1 MSKGGKKVIKNGAYT
16 IVVEMT
22 KPVKRENCD
31 IYDDA
36 DHDEDYV
43 EEEEDEN
50 MWELGSEESE
60 ENIDFADPKFIL
72 NNLKLAVP
80 DYKAD
85 TTGLLLGRQDLAQ
98 IVCSQ
103 VRFYCYC
110 ALSTFLKYPKPVTIL
125 IIGEGF
131 IGSRIVKDLISN
143 GCRDMLRI
151 CTRGDLTAAEW
162 RKKGLKADNSL
173 PNLLNGVQPDILIL
187 SVENASFPSICHQ
200 LVSNYIVSES
210 TLVISCSFGFQR
222 RKLFS
227 HLHSPTILRIYVE
240 PHEIMAK
247 RKQQADGILK
257 AAAEESSEGVGG
269 MHKDDDVISTKSF
282 MSAEMLTSPMSTS
295 VRSATYSA
303 AHSHTGNTGQ
313 SELLYEAGDGFL
325 PVEGPP
331 EVPAP
336 PLTRDPVDIKAAA
349 VMAKRIID
357 SRNMIYMLENY
368 YTLQHYG
375 YSEARGKA
383 LCNVLGMTLPDH
395 IFSQEVP
402 GPFNQLQKQFE
413 GGLTS
418 SKKSSSV
425 DDSYE
430 IMSLRKYLRTQANLK
445 AKVEVVMKR
454 ILNTG
459 SVALYQEAFQ
469 ARLPEEALEELLQT
483 RFTDEQNVSKTG
495 PNANLRPHLDRKDNK
510 ISGRKET
517 AGFPM
522 HDADFILGIFRFD
535 EQFSSFEGPGFD
547 LIRQWDGEIPMTQST
562 KMRDGSRLDLQDANK
577 SRASLDSG
585 SIDSN
590 ANNANHAM
598 DDVRDY
604 GRRMTNA
611 SHYDAVASNIES
623 GYVQSL
629 MSHTDK

>member
-1 MSKGGKKVIKNGAYT
+1 
-16 IVVEMT
+16 
-22 KPVKRENCD
+22 
-31 IYDDA
+31 
-36 DHDEDYV
+36 
-43 EEEEDEN
+43 
-50 MWELGSEESE
+50 
-60 ENIDFADPKFIL
+60 
-72 NNLKLAVP
+72 
-80 DYKAD
+80 
-85 TTGLLLGRQDLAQ
+85 
-98 IVCSQ
+98 
-103 VRFYCYC
+103 
-110 ALSTFLKYPKPVTIL
+110 
-125 IIGEGF
+125 
-131 IGSRIVKDLISN
+131 
-143 GCRDMLRI
+143 
-151 CTRGDLTAAEW
+151 
-162 RKKGLKADNSL
+162 
-173 PNLLNGVQPDILIL
+173 
-187 SVENASFPSICHQ
+187 
-200 LVSNYIVSES
+200 
-210 TLVISCSFGFQR
+210 
-222 RKLFS
+222 
-227 HLHSPTILRIYVE
+227 
-240 PHEIMAK
+240 
-247 RKQQADGILK
+247 
-257 AAAEESSEGVGG
+257 
-269 MHKDDDVISTKSF
+269 
-282 MSAEMLTSPMSTS
+282 MLTSPMSTS